1 MAIDK
6 ITINGARCEYV
17 DRPAAFLPVSITDNA
32 PLVPFYESSSPI
44 EFTVGYYEDG
54 GMYYTDYVNIY
65 DVTELTNISGIALR
79 TRDKSGSFIS
89 SSFSNAETCVFYA
102 TLNERGRAVLNVEHL
117 SSLQFSAPVAVYTPV
132 SYVVT
137 DFTDNVATFRSST
150 VRKVYADI
158 RGFSDVLS
166 QPVITQGSN
175 NNYIV
180 TPAISRAELKLSIP
194 TSGSFKRYNF
204 LTMFAEPKLGT
215 VAYPSLTEQA
225 TSFTTVITAQTYLL

>member
-17 DRPAAFLPVSITDNA
+17 DRPAAFLPVSVTDNA

-102 TLNERGRAVLNVEHL
+102 TLNERGRAVLNAERNN
-117 SSLQFSAPVAVYTPV
+117 SLTVSLPSNTIYTPAAYTV
-132 SYVVT
+132 I
-137 DFTDNVATFRSST
+137 DFTDNTVTFRGYNSKQYAQLQAVSSIVT
-150 VRKVYADI
+150 QQ
-158 RGFSDVLS
+158 S
-166 QPVITQGSN
+166 ITLGSN

-180 TPAISRAELKLSIP
+180 TPAISKAEVKLSIV
-194 TSGSFKRYNF
+194 SGSYSRYNY
-204 LTMFAEPKLGT
+204 LSLFAEPKLG
-215 VAYPSLTEQA
+215 VNAFPVLTEQA
-225 TSFTTVITAQTYLL
+225 TSFTTVLTAQTYLL